1 MVKVSNK
8 IRKYYKNPR
17 GVLVL
22 KFKVKPNCQIY
33 GKGAKQE
40 TKVFKPPRDRRKDKR
55 MDYTVYMSTGV
66 PTY

>member
-22 KFKVKPNCQIY
+22 IFSVKAIVNIFVIAILIITYYC
-33 GKGAKQE
+33 A
-40 TKVFKPPRDRRKDKR
+40 
-55 MDYTVYMSTGV
+55 STLLSV
-66 PTY
+66 PL